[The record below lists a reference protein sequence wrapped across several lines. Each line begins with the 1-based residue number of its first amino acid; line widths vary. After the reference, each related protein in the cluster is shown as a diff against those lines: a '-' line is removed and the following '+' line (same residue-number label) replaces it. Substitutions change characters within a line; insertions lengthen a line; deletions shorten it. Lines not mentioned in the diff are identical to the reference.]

1 MKVKGLILYAATAS
15 ALSAPAFAQDTTK
28 WFEPGKWYVRIWAGA
43 SVQNDQNIDQTGLA
57 ASGIDGKMNI
67 DSGYTAGI
75 SLGYMI
81 DKHWSTEVAWDYISN
96 DADLKLS
103 NGNQL
108 KNGDLASTI
117 LFFNGRYTF
126 DEITQTKLRPYLG
139 AGLGLVTEIDADVPS
154 AGSSLEFNER
164 NKLAYQLMA
173 GATYPINQKIDFDAG
188 VRYLRVDSVDMEQSG
203 GSGKIK
209 NLDYDPW
216 LLTVGVTYKF

>member
-1 MKVKGLILYAATAS
+1 MKVKSLVLYAAIAS
-15 ALSAPAFAQDTTK
+15 ALSAPAFAEDSMK
-28 WFEPGKWYVRIWAGA
+28 WFEPGKWYVRIGAGA

-126 DEITQTKLRPYLG
+126 DEIAQTKLRPYLG
-139 AGLGLVTEIDADVPS
+139 AGLGLVTEIDADVRL
-154 AGSSLEFNER
+154 AGKSLEFNER

-173 GATYPINQKIDFDAG
+173 GATYPINEKIDFDAG
-188 VRYLRVDSVDMEQSG
+188 VRYLRVDSVDLEQTG

-216 LLTVGVTYKF
+216 LFTVGVTYKF